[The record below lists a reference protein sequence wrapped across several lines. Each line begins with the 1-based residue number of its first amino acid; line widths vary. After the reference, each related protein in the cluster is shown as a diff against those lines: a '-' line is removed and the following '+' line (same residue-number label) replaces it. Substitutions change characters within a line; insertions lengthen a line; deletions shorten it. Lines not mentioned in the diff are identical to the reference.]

1 MTMTLSALQTAY
13 LTGQMSEAQA
23 HAHAREN
30 DLFAAWLRRHDRVRR
45 CR

>member
-1 MTMTLSALQTAY
+1 MTLALLQTCY

-30 DLFAAWLRRHDRVRR
+30 ELFAAWLRRLRR
-45 CR
+45 

>member
-1 MTMTLSALQTAY
+1 MTLAALQPCY

-30 DLFAAWLRRHDRVRR
+30 DLFGAWLRRLSQSRR
-45 CR
+45 R